1 MDQLSPLDS
10 VFIAGE
16 LPGTPQHVGGL
27 VLLDPS
33 TAPDFG
39 FEKLVRVVDE
49 RIRLAPRYTR
59 RLREVAGGLDR
70 PWLVDDPGFDVRRHV
85 HRVAVP
91 APGTMREL
99 AELVGLLFPQALDRG
114 RPLWEMWLI
123 EGAAEGRSALLMKS
137 HHCLMDGAA
146 ASGLGSL
153 LCDLEPEPK
162 SPREAP
168 PAEPAPEPGELRVA
182 LTTARH
188 LAGRPVATLRLGGRL
203 LRQGFELARAW
214 RDPES
219 PPLPFFTPKV
229 SFNGN
234 PGPRRAF
241 ACASVSLEAVKA
253 IRKHFD
259 VTVNDV
265 VLALTGSA
273 VRRYLAERGELPR
286 QSLVVVIAVSLR
298 AEGDISADNQV
309 TTASIPWA
317 TDRSDPVARLL
328 RIHRA
333 AERAKSSARGG
344 DSQILA
350 QLGEAF
356 APGLVNLFFRIGGE
370 RGASLF
376 MPGNAVVSNVRGT
389 PVPLYIGGA
398 RIESMFPLSILAPTQ
413 GLNITAVSYCGRI
426 DVGFTVDPDLVPDP
440 WQLAEGVPLALAE
453 LTEAMRAARGRKRGA
468 AA

>member
-1 MDQLSPLDS
+1 MDQLSALDS
-10 VFIAGE
+10 IFVASE
-16 LPGTPQHVGGL
+16 LPGMPQHVGGL
-27 VLLDPS
+27 TLLDPS
-33 TAPDFG
+33 QAPDFG
-39 FEKLVRVVDE
+39 FEKLLAVVDE

-59 RLREVAGGLDR
+59 RLREVVAGLDR
-70 PWLVDDPGFDVRRHV
+70 PWLVDDSDFDVRRHV
-85 HRVAVP
+85 HRIAVP
-91 APGTMREL
+91 APGGMREL
-99 AELVGLLFPQALDRG
+99 AELAGLLFAPPLDRG

-123 EGAAEGRSALLMKS
+123 EGAAEGRVALLMKS

-153 LCDLEPEPK
+153 LCDLEAEPK

-168 PAEPAPEPGELRVA
+168 AVEPAPDPGDLRVA
-182 LTTARH
+182 LSAARH
-188 LAGRPVATLRLGGRL
+188 LAARPAAAARLGGRL
-203 LRQGFELARAW
+203 LRQGFALLRS
-214 RDPES
+214 RGDPEA
-219 PPLPFFTPKV
+219 PPLPFSIPKV

-241 ACASVSLEAVKA
+241 ACASVPLADVKEL
-253 IRKHFD
+253 RKRFD

-273 VRRYLAERGELPR
+273 VRRYLAARGELPKH
-286 QSLVVVIAVSLR
+286 SLVATIAVSLR
-298 AEGDISADNQV
+298 AEGDVSTGNQV
-309 TTASIPWA
+309 TTANIPWG
-317 TDRSDPVARLL
+317 TDRSDPAARLL

-333 AERAKSSARGG
+333 AERAKQSARGG

-356 APGLVNLFFRIGGE
+356 APALVNLLFRIGGE
-370 RGASLF
+370 QGASWF

-389 PVPLYIGGA
+389 PVSLYIAGA
-398 RIESMFPLSILAPTQ
+398 RIDAMYPLSILAPTQ

-440 WQLAEGVPLALAE
+440 WQLAEGIPLALAE
-453 LTEAMRAARGRKRGA
+453 LRAAA
-468 AA
+468 